1 MNFVQALTLPNCKPL
16 PPEMPE
22 LATFEGH
29 MLGLWV
35 YPCKLAASG
44 RLVKE
49 SRFYGPEVALI
60 QQAHARHHIT
70 CDERNLCGFD
80 MKVDN
85 ASQVY
90 EVSCNH

>member
-1 MNFVQALTLPNCKPL
+1 VGHHQDGRGDADTWRGAVGDRGGAMNFVQALTLPNCKPL

-60 QQAHARHHIT
+60 QQA
-70 CDERNLCGFD
+70 
-80 MKVDN
+80 
-85 ASQVY
+85 
-90 EVSCNH
+90 